1 LVVDDGIRQVE
12 LVLGAGDGDV
22 EEAAF
27 FFEGGVAAFV
37 DGAFVGEHAVGE
49 PDGEDD
55 LPFEAFGLSKS
66 HTLPFSKSP
75 KPGRE
80 RSRARVPTAAIPS
93 VSSVF
98 HFLGRA

>member
-1 LVVDDGIRQVE
+1 MIDDGVGEIKFI
-12 LVLGAGDGDV
+12 LGSCDGDV

-55 LPFEAFGLSKS
+55 FPFEAFGLMA
-66 HTLPFSKSP
+66 
-75 KPGRE
+75 GR
-80 RSRARVPTAAIPS
+80 
-93 VSSVF
+93 
-98 HFLGRA
+98 